1 MIRNATVC
9 LLGVLLLSTTM
20 VAWSQENTL
29 TSFGSGFIVHPE
41 GYILTNEHVVHRA
54 KSVQVVIGKTQT
66 LAATILAT
74 DADHDLAL
82 LKVESDKALPSID
95 LGNSNEV
102 RRQQS
107 ILVIGFPFGEA
118 DVTSTSGQVV
128 SIRTEGADRLLVIDA
143 VVNPGNSGGPVL
155 NDRGEAVGVVK
166 SLLMAEVGGTRTK
179 AGEIYAA
186 PISFALPMLASIPKF
201 PWSAV
206 GARTERIPLEQLD
219 EQASKAVVQIMSD
232 RVDPGTIEGAGSEE
246 QQAFSEN
253 ALALIKSYL
262 DRMELKYEAS
272 AEEGKSPAIGFIM
285 KMDNKEH
292 QVGIIIDAER
302 QLVYVY
308 INRYLAAPGDH
319 ADIGAILTT
328 LMDLNWKLNVGKF
341 EWDKNDG
348 EVRYSYTFT
357 TENGVGFE
365 AFEAIVSTLLST
377 ADQLWPE
384 LSKLTGEADKPEDGK

>member
-1 MIRNATVC
+1 MIRGATAC
-9 LLGVLLLSTTM
+9 LFGLLLLAPTM
-20 VAWSQENTL
+20 VAWSEGNAL
-29 TSFGSGFIVHPE
+29 TSFGSGFIVHPD

-54 KSVQVVIGKTQT
+54 KSVQIVVGKTQT
-66 LAATILAT
+66 LPAIILAT

-82 LKVESDKALPSID
+82 LKVESDKALPAID
-95 LGNSNEV
+95 IGNSNEV

-107 ILVIGFPFGEA
+107 ILVIGFPFGET
-118 DVTSTSGQVV
+118 DVTSTSGRVV

-186 PISFALPMLASIPKF
+186 PISFALPMLASIPNF

-206 GARTERIPLEQLD
+206 GAKTEKIPLEQLD
-219 EQASKAVVQIMSD
+219 AQASKAVVQILSD
-232 RVDPGTIEGAGSEE
+232 RVDPGTIDGAASEE

-262 DRMELKYEAS
+262 DRMELKHEVS
-272 AEEGKSPAIGFIM
+272 VEEGKSPAIGLIM
-285 KMDNKEH
+285 KMDNRQH
-292 QVGIIIDAER
+292 QVGIVIDAQR
-302 QLVYVY
+302 QLVYIY
-308 INRYLAAPGDH
+308 INRYLSAPTDH
-319 ADIGAILTT
+319 PDIGTILTA

-365 AFEAIVSTLLST
+365 AFEAIFSTLLSVG
-377 ADQLWPE
+377 DKLWPE
-384 LSKLTGEADKPEDGK
+384 LSKLTGEADKPEDEQ